1 VSAADWRDAFGV
13 LPDAVPDEE
22 IAAAIG
28 ELERVKAAL
37 LARLVQPE
45 VQQPTEDP
53 LLTAKQVA
61 ERLQVDCKWVY
72 GHKADLGGVSLSRRK
87 LRFPLSEVERYLR
100 RRKAAS
106 TRR

>member
-1 VSAADWRDAFGV
+1 MTTLTELAQVPRSQI
-13 LPDAVPDEE
+13 PDAL
-22 IAAAIG
+22 G
-28 ELERVKAAL
+28 ELERVKAEL

-53 LLTAKQVA
+53 LLTTKQVA